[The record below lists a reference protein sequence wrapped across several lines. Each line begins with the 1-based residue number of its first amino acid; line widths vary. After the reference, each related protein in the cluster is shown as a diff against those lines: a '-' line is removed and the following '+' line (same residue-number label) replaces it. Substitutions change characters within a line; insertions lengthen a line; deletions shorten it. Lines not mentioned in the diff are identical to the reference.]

1 LDGFIAHKEA
11 LYNFYFERL
20 DGKNGLHILGWRP
33 GTRPNRWFFSVD
45 MKDSAVSRDDLIRIL
60 AENKIQS
67 RSIWDLIH
75 EQAPYRGSLT
85 AGIEKAVDYQSRI
98 VNIPCSTNLS
108 FEDAAR
114 VVEVILNATQVR

>member
-1 LDGFIAHKEA
+1 
-11 LYNFYFERL
+11 
-20 DGKNGLHILGWRP
+20 
-33 GTRPNRWFFSVD
+33 
-45 MKDSAVSRDDLIRIL
+45 MKDAAISRDELIRIL

-75 EQAPYRGSLT
+75 EQVPYHGSLT

-108 FEDAAR
+108 LEDAAR
-114 VVEVILNATQVR
+114 VVEVILKATQPQ